1 MAVARAEAKHP
12 RVNRMIGGVFREGA
26 GYATWRTAG
35 TDDFLLIHTIS
46 GAGRFGSG
54 DEELAVTAGDAVLVS
69 PGVRHDYATARGAEF
84 WELAFAHF
92 HPRVEWMPLL
102 DWPAAPGG
110 IGLIRTEG
118 DVDRRVIAALRRSA
132 RVRFGS
138 TVREELF
145 GVNSLEEALLWLD
158 TQNPR
163 RTRTDERVLR
173 VIEHVGAHLAETLD
187 VARLAEVAHL
197 SPSRLTHLFQEHVG
211 ISPRTY
217 IERERMLVAGQ
228 LLDLT
233 NRSVASIAREV
244 GWDDPLYFSQRFRR
258 FAGVSP
264 SAYRERR

>member
-1 MAVARAEAKHP
+1 M
-12 RVNRMIGGVFREGA
+12 
-26 GYATWRTAG
+26 
-35 TDDFLLIHTIS
+35 
-46 GAGRFGSG
+46 
-54 DEELAVTAGDAVLVS
+54 
-69 PGVRHDYATARGAEF
+69 
-84 WELAFAHF
+84 
-92 HPRVEWMPLL
+92 
-102 DWPAAPGG
+102 
-110 IGLIRTEG
+110 
-118 DVDRRVIAALRRSA
+118 IAALRRSA

-138 TVREELF
+138 TVRDELF
-145 GVNSLEEALLWLD
+145 GVNALEEALLWLD

-173 VIEHVGAHLAETLD
+173 VIEHVGAHLAEPLD
-187 VARLAEVAHL
+187 VPRLAEVAHL

-211 ISPRTY
+211 ISPRSY

-264 SAYRERR
+264 SAYRGRR